1 MPLGLFCIFNT
12 EFPLL
17 RLPQDGSPEI
27 LKIVTSSS
35 RQILAG
41 RDLLRSLPRT
51 GSGSRWHPS
60 LTTRRGESTMTV
72 SGMSLSHIVH
82 LELIS
87 MTLTW
92 TWPSIFFLA
101 ICGEAN
107 PATDHRIIGGKEAS
121 PNQFPWLVAIFA
133 DSWFCSGS
141 LIGEEWVMTAAH
153 CVDGSSRS
161 AKNYTWWILLSK
173 CFS

>member
-1 MPLGLFCIFNT
+1 M
-12 EFPLL
+12 
-17 RLPQDGSPEI
+17 
-27 LKIVTSSS
+27 TSSS

-51 GSGSRWHPS
+51 GSGSRRHQS

-161 AKNYTWWILLSK
+161 AKIRLDWSYYLNVLSNLSIAQSIVWWVMSRALT
-173 CFS
+173 